1 MKGIETKAI
10 LGIMLLIIALGVV
23 TAVFILPMMKTQGQ
37 TNQQINFRLYCIY
50 WRQKQY
56 QGTMVQ
62 TPDAGTVDMNE
73 ACTKELGIPMN
84 SQSDWNKCIAACKLV
99 NSTSA

>member
-1 MKGIETKAI
+1 MKGIEKAI
-10 LGIMLLIIALGVV
+10 LGIMLLIIALIIVV
-23 TAVFILPMMKTQGQ
+23 GIFILPMMNPQKQ
-37 TNQQINFRLYCIY
+37 TNQEINFRLYCIY

-56 QGTMVQ
+56 LGTTVQ
-62 TPDAGTVDMNE
+62 TPDAGIVDMTE